1 MQSRRYLR
9 LTAALT
15 GIFALVGTVAG
26 AQNVRQL
33 APERVTI
40 KAEAVALGS
49 LLDQLAA
56 VAPMEQIRID
66 PADRLV
72 PVSLDAEDLGP
83 LEAMGLVLKASGLD
97 FVMSN
102 KRIVVGRAAKAAESA
117 TGAEKNERI
126 LAERTIDPSD
136 RRSTDS
142 ADEDAVRRRTDDQRV
157 IATPAGFGGIIDRP
171 AVHASATPVPAA
183 EPPAAAMEFENTV
196 LDSLMPPDQFGR
208 EVGARDVPFA
218 VHEDSVTVQQSGFV
232 PYKLRPEVVKRR
244 LATQVAII
252 P

>member
-1 MQSRRYLR
+1 MQSLRYLR
-9 LTAALT
+9 LTAVLT
-15 GIFALVGTVAG
+15 GIFCSVGTFAN

-33 APERVTI
+33 GPERVSV
-40 KAEAVALGS
+40 KAEAVALGA

-56 VAPMEQIRID
+56 ITPMEKIRID

-102 KRIVVGRAAKAAESA
+102 KRIVVGRAAKAAASA
-117 TGAEKNERI
+117 TADEKSER
-126 LAERTIDPSD
+126 LADRTVDRSD
-136 RRSTDS
+136 RRSADS
-142 ADEDAVRRRTDDQRV
+142 ADEDAERRRTDDHRI
-157 IATPAGFGGIIDRP
+157 IATPGLLGGIIDRP
-171 AVHASATPVPAA
+171 ELQTSLSQAA
-183 EPPAAAMEFENTV
+183 APPAAAMEAENTV
-196 LDSLMPPDQFGR
+196 LDDSTPPPDQFGPK
-208 EVGARDVPFA
+208 VGAREVPFA
-218 VHEDSVTVQQSGFV
+218 VHEDSVTIQQPNFV

-244 LATQVAII
+244 LATQIAII